1 MSKKSRKSVREF
13 DADPYMDFDDDELD
27 EDLYDFSDLS
37 KDFYSTEWENPADR
51 PGRLSTRRRIE
62 RRNDLKELYSQFDEW
77 DEIEL
82 GKEW

>member
-1 MSKKSRKSVREF
+1 MGKKSRKSVREF

-37 KDFYSTEWENPADR
+37 KDFYSTEWDNPAGR